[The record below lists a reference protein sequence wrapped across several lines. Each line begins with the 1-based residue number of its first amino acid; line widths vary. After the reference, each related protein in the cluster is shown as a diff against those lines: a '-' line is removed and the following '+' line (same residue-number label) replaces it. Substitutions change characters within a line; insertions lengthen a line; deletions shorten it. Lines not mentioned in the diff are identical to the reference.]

1 MISSNIVGVRTLDDQ
16 VDDQHR
22 SNKQCERIDELVD
35 HGVGHIGVFG
45 PDVSLGEDASEVTSP
60 CISRP
65 PQDLHEESPVRFHC

>member
-35 HGVGHIGVFG
+35 HGVSDIRMFR
-45 PDVSLGEDASEVTSP
+45 PDVSLGEDAPEIASP
-60 CISRP
+60 GIPGP
-65 PQDLHEESPVRFHC
+65 P